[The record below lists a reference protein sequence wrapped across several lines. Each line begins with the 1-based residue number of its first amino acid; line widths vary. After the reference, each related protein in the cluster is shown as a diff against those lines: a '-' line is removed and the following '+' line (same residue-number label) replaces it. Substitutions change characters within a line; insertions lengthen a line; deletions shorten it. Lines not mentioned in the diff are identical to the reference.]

1 MNTMETDL
9 LPIEPDKTLI
19 KNRRLWYYLAGALFV
34 LTLITQQPLALVA
47 TIFTLV
53 IGFVPEQWYRN
64 ALRHLVIRQQVNHRH
79 VFFGEEV
86 TLSISIENQK
96 LLPLPWLQ
104 VEDAISPPL
113 TVLNKQNISRLQNMF
128 QDTLISTWLLWS
140 FQRVTRRYR
149 LRCHSRGFHVFGPV
163 KLRSSDPFGWIESE
177 LTVPTR
183 ETLLVYPLIAPLE
196 TLGLPPFHPMGDYAS
211 QRQLLEDPLWFAG
224 VREYELGDDPRR
236 IHWKATAR
244 AGELRSKIYE
254 PTSLRR
260 LLILLDTWNHSSEW
274 VGIDFDIQ
282 EFCITVAGSIAVWGL
297 SEGYMVGLLTNSSI
311 VTGVVEQEEN
321 LQTNARVLTPEQEVG
336 TDRARK
342 NASST
347 KISPPGI
354 NVPFS
359 LEHGQYER
367 ILSTLACLV
376 PNYNTPIER
385 FIDAEESMFP
395 IGTTIVLVSA
405 ASTLNEATVERL
417 LDRRAHGSAV
427 HLVLADNLEEGKELT
442 ETYDLPVH
450 HIGGRETWHEL
461 VRTVCDGKSEAVG
474 TSSTSLQLD

>member
-149 LRCHSRGFHVFGPV
+149 LRCHSR
-163 KLRSSDPFGWIESE
+163 
-177 LTVPTR
+177 VPC
-183 ETLLVYPLIAPLE
+183 IW
-196 TLGLPPFHPMGDYAS
+196 AS
-211 QRQLLEDPLWFAG
+211 KTEKQR
-224 VREYELGDDPRR
+224 
-236 IHWKATAR
+236 
-244 AGELRSKIYE
+244 
-254 PTSLRR
+254 
-260 LLILLDTWNHSSEW
+260 
-274 VGIDFDIQ
+274 
-282 EFCITVAGSIAVWGL
+282 
-297 SEGYMVGLLTNSSI
+297 
-311 VTGVVEQEEN
+311 
-321 LQTNARVLTPEQEVG
+321 
-336 TDRARK
+336 
-342 NASST
+342 
-347 KISPPGI
+347 
-354 NVPFS
+354 
-359 LEHGQYER
+359 
-367 ILSTLACLV
+367 
-376 PNYNTPIER
+376 PIW
-385 FIDAEESMFP
+385 
-395 IGTTIVLVSA
+395 
-405 ASTLNEATVERL
+405 
-417 LDRRAHGSAV
+417 LDR
-427 HLVLADNLEEGKELT
+427 
-442 ETYDLPVH
+442 
-450 HIGGRETWHEL
+450 
-461 VRTVCDGKSEAVG
+461 
-474 TSSTSLQLD
+474 